1 MSSYG
6 LWLSAAGMMVN
17 DHQQTL
23 LTNNMANMQTPG
35 FKHDLAVVTQ
45 RRVESQVAPG
55 GMMAASPVMDSMT
68 GGVNVR
74 PAFWSHQQGPIE
86 TTGRPLDVAI
96 DGDGFFA
103 VHDGKDTRFTRNGAL
118 TVNSGGEL
126 ALSTESGRWKIVDGN
141 SGGPIVIDPA
151 NPIIEVSSDGTVRQ
165 GDTVAG
171 KIDLRAPAEPR
182 LLKKF
187 GENLFEPD
195 GTEMK
200 PINGKLRSGALE
212 GSSFD
217 VTNGLAY
224 MIQASRAYQIN
235 ASMLQMQDDV
245 TGRVMELGKAA

>member
-1 MSSYG
+1 MSTYG

-23 LTNNMANMQTPG
+23 LTNNMANVQTPG

-45 RRVESQVAPG
+45 RRIESQVAPG
-55 GMMAASPVMDSMT
+55 GNAMSLPVMNSMT
-68 GGVNVR
+68 GGINVR
-74 PAFWSHQQGPIE
+74 PAYWSRQQGPIE
-86 TTGRPLDVAI
+86 MTNRPLDVAL

-103 VHDGKDTRFTRNGAL
+103 VSDGKDTRFTRNGAL
-118 TVNSGGEL
+118 TVNAAGEL
-126 ALSTESGRWKIVDGN
+126 ALSTESGRWKLMDVG
-141 SGGPIVIDPA
+141 GGPIVIDPA
-151 NPIIEVSSDGTVRQ
+151 NPNISVSSDGTVRQ
-165 GDTVAG
+165 DDAVAG
-171 KIDLRAPAEPR
+171 KIDVRMPAEPR

-195 GTEMK
+195 GTDMK
-200 PINGKLRSGALE
+200 PIDGKLRSGSLE

-217 VTNGLAY
+217 VTSGLAY